1 MPHRFGRPVPADR
14 SISSFL
20 DEAGRLRAFVPPFR
34 FSSFFSPEDTLL
46 CAIASEAALSRARQP
61 GSALRI
67 AELTTGS
74 GLVGLHL
81 LRLEYGST
89 LTGFDVD
96 EKAIEIA
103 RANAAMLGLGQRAR
117 FECVDL
123 WSPDTAVR
131 LAEREPHLLICN
143 PPYVPEP
150 ADNRIAIEAGAGRD
164 GTAHLMHAITL
175 AGQVQPRAMALSW
188 CSLSDP
194 GGVVRAAERAG
205 YRLNSLFVV
214 VIGDGDYSGAVHSY
228 LRTVDKAYLSE
239 HPDVMRAVA
248 PDGAARFAYLLMA
261 GDFSRNR
268 VTRSAATPV
277 ELLCSDFASKG
288 MAALVDPVAPIPT
301 RVWLLDRWDEMRL
314 RAYLHGGVPLRTT

>member
-1 MPHRFGRPVPADR
+1 M
-14 SISSFL
+14 
-20 DEAGRLRAFVPPFR
+20 RAFVPPFR

-89 LTGFDVD
+89 LRGFDVD
-96 EKAIEIA
+96 EHAVEIA
-103 RANAAMLGLGQRAR
+103 RANAAMLGLAQRAR
-117 FECVDL
+117 FECADL
-123 WSPDTAVR
+123 WSPDTSVR
-131 LAEREPHLLICN
+131 LAEHQPHLLICN
-143 PPYVPEP
+143 PPYIPEP
-150 ADNRIAIEAGAGRD
+150 PDNRIAIEAGAGPD

-175 AGQVQPRAMALSW
+175 AAQVQPRAMALSW

-194 GGVVRAAERAG
+194 GCVVSEAERAG

-214 VIGDGDYSGAVHSY
+214 VIGDGDYSGTVHSY

-239 HPDVMRAVA
+239 QRDTLKAVA

-261 GDFSRNR
+261 GDFSRGK
-268 VTRSAATPV
+268 VMRSAAKPI
-277 ELLCSDFASKG
+277 ERLCSDFVAKG
-288 MAALVDPVAPIPT
+288 IAVLADPQISVPT

-314 RAYLHGGVPLRTT
+314 RAYLHGGVPLRAS

>member
-14 SISSFL
+14 SITSFL
-20 DEAGRLRAFVPPFR
+20 DEAGRMRAFVPPFR

-61 GSALRI
+61 GNALRI

-96 EKAIEIA
+96 EYAIEIA
-103 RANAAMLGLGQRAR
+103 RANAVMLGLGQRAR
-117 FECVDL
+117 FECADL
-123 WSPDTAVR
+123 WSADTSVR
-131 LAEREPHLLICN
+131 LAEVQPHLLICN
-143 PPYVPEP
+143 PPYIPEP
-150 ADNRIAIEAGAGRD
+150 ADDPMAIEAGAGPD
-164 GTAHLMHAITL
+164 GTAHLMHAVAL

-194 GGVVRAAERAG
+194 RCIVSEAERAG

-214 VIGDGDYSGAVHSY
+214 AIGDGDYSGSVHPY
-228 LRTVDKAYLSE
+228 LRTLDKAYLNE
-239 HPDVMRAVA
+239 QPGMLRAVA

-261 GDFSRNR
+261 GDFSRGKAA
-268 VTRSAATPV
+268 RSAAGAV
-277 ELLCSDFASKG
+277 ERLCSDFMSKG
-288 MAALVDPVAPIPT
+288 ITALADPAAPVPT
-301 RVWLLDRWDEMRL
+301 RAWLLDRWDEMRL

>member
-1 MPHRFGRPVPADR
+1 MPHRFGRPVPPDR
-14 SISSFL
+14 SIASFL
-20 DEAGRLRAFVPPFR
+20 DEAGRMRAFLPPFR

-96 EKAIEIA
+96 EYAIEIA
-103 RANAAMLGLGQRAR
+103 RANAAMLGLSQRAR

-123 WSPDTAVR
+123 WSPDTSVR
-131 LAEREPHLLICN
+131 LVEHRPHLLICN

-150 ADNRIAIEAGAGRD
+150 PDNRMAIEAGAGPD

-175 AGQVQPRAMALSW
+175 AGQVHPRAMALSW

-194 GGVVRAAERAG
+194 GCVVSEAERAG
-205 YRLNSLFVV
+205 YRLNSLFIVA
-214 VIGDGDYSGAVHSY
+214 IGDGDYSGTVHSY
-228 LRTVDKAYLSE
+228 LRTIDNAYLSE
-239 HPDVMRAVA
+239 HPDALKAVA

-261 GDFSRNR
+261 GDFSRST
-268 VTRSAATPV
+268 VTRSAAKSVERLCADFVSRGIAALADPVTPV
-277 ELLCSDFASKG
+277 
-288 MAALVDPVAPIPT
+288 PT
-301 RVWLLDRWDEMRL
+301 RAWLLDRWDEMRL
-314 RAYLHGGVPLRTT
+314 RAYLHGGVPLRAT